1 MSDNNNPEGQS
12 SEVVSSLRD
21 RFYVGGED
29 LLGSIEDYETL
40 LKIENMSVYTSM
52 EVNNA

>member
-1 MSDNNNPEGQS
+1 MSDNYSPETQS
-12 SEVVSSLRD
+12 SEAVSSLRD
-21 RFYVGGED
+21 RFYVGGEH
-29 LLGSIEDYETL
+29 LHGSVEACETL